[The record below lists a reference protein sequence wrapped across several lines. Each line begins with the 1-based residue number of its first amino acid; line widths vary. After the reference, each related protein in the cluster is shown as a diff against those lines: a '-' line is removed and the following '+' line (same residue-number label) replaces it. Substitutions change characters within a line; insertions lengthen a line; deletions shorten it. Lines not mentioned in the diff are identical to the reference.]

1 MVREIAFI
9 ALFSCCSAVAHADW
23 LLDFEGGVLHDSNLN
38 NAEFQRDIKRDSAVT
53 ASLSGAHYTQ
63 LNRDLSVAVAL
74 DFRSEAYQRFSGM
87 TNASAGTTVSA
98 KRKLGLGAAAPW
110 LRLSASAAR
119 LEFNDRVRDGWLYR
133 TALAGGQRIAQR
145 WDLQVRYSLDR
156 RKGDN
161 EIAALRTVS
170 GDVFDLRAQA
180 LTFDVRYALSDGTL
194 FFAGYAWRD
203 GDVVS
208 SSTANAKIFASSSAI
223 TPDPVFGPNHYAYKL
238 DASSRLLN
246 AGVSQVL
253 SRKSALNVTYQR
265 QVTHAQGDNNYYK
278 NVFAATY
285 AHSFF

>member
-1 MVREIAFI
+1 MLREIAFI
-9 ALFSCCSAVAHADW
+9 GLMTACSAVAHADW
-23 LLDFEGGVLHDSNLN
+23 LLDFEGGVLHDSNLT
-38 NAEFQRDIKRDSAVT
+38 NAQLQRDTKSDSAVT
-53 ASLSGAHYTQ
+53 ASFSGAHSTQ
-63 LNRDLSVAVAL
+63 LSRDFSVAVAL
-74 DFRSEAYQRFSGM
+74 DLRSEAYQRFSGM
-87 TNASAGTTVSA
+87 TNASAGTTLSV
-98 KRKLGLGAAAPW
+98 KRKLGVGAAAPW
-110 LRLSASAAR
+110 IRLSAAAAR
-119 LEFNDRVRDGWLYR
+119 LEFNDRVRDGWLYG

-145 WDLQVRYSLDR
+145 WELQVRYSVDR

-170 GDVFDLRAQA
+170 GDVFDLRAQT
-180 LTFDVRYALSDGTL
+180 LTLDLRYALSDGTL
-194 FFAGYAWRD
+194 LFAGYAWRD

-208 SSTANAKIFASSSAI
+208 SSTPNAKIFASSSAI
-223 TPDPVFGPNHYAYKL
+223 TPDAVFGPNHYAYKL

-253 SRKSALNVTYQR
+253 SRRSALNVTYQR